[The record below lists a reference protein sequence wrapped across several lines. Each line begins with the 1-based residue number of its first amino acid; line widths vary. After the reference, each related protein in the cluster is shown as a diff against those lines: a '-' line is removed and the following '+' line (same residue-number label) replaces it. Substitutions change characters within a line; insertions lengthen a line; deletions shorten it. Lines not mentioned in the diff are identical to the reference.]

1 MYTVGVYYQEEG
13 RGERVVMVTIVLT
26 SDWRN
31 STNLISHFIKQNRN
45 RLVTLP
51 TDSQPA
57 YYEKAVKKERNS
69 PSL

>member
-31 STNLISHFIKQNRN
+31 STNLISYFIKQN

-57 YYEKAVKKERNS
+57 YYEKAVKKE
-69 PSL
+69 